1 MGAWT
6 RGGLGLWNPAVPP
19 ASFPGLGILA
29 WEGSALLAETLTVR
43 GASELGPCPWPL
55 LLAAL
60 IWGFPLV
67 LVVRTPFAIKTWRL
81 FQLGFLGHF
90 LGLLRVP
97 GCDRAPGAGAVPEGL
112 SRGPS
117 PPGPSPF
124 PWEFLQWDQGSA
136 RASCPAPAQPTS
148 CTKKPGIPV
157 FFLLLPLQSLS
168 SGAAQHRLGP
178 V

>member
-43 GASELGPCPWPL
+43 GASGLGPRLWPL

-112 SRGPS
+112 SWGPS